1 MVASVTGLYMLYRV
15 FIILG
20 AGLRVA
26 LIQVRGGVPCTGS
39 SCLHH
44 PRGGALIHVRGGG
57 VGVKRL
63 RRSCY

>member
-26 LIQVRGGVPCTGS
+26 LIQVRGGTLYRVFMS
-39 SCLHH
+39 SSSYGAGL
-44 PRGGALIHVRGGG
+44 RVALIHVRGGG
-57 VGVKRL
+57 K
-63 RRSCY
+63 